1 MLNCNYNSCHSKDLD
16 RLFCF
21 VGNASQFSGQDNQL
35 ADDWSDGPASSGASS
50 YN

>member
-16 RLFCF
+16 CLFCF